1 MRACRCPLCG
11 GMGLVGWE
19 GKWNHE
25 EPCPMCLARRYVN
38 CRSCGG
44 LHHRP
49 IFVHIRSKAQVNPV
63 LAQAIGIAGS
73 LTSQVTECGFA
84 SCIDPSGCC
93 TKGCLAIAVACLR
106 VGSRFTHCV
115 EESICMFCVVCR
127 NCWRSRFPQR
137 RTFRQRTSPG

>member
-1 MRACRCPLCG
+1 MHLTARIIADCIRDRNLLQQSILSCTAPCRCPLCG

-49 IFVHIRSKAQVNPV
+49 IFVHIRSKAQVNTV
-63 LAQAIGIAGS
+63 LRRLSS
-73 LTSQVTECGFA
+73 LLVR
-84 SCIDPSGCC
+84 SGY
-93 TKGCLAIAVACLR
+93 
-106 VGSRFTHCV
+106 
-115 EESICMFCVVCR
+115 
-127 NCWRSRFPQR
+127 
-137 RTFRQRTSPG
+137 